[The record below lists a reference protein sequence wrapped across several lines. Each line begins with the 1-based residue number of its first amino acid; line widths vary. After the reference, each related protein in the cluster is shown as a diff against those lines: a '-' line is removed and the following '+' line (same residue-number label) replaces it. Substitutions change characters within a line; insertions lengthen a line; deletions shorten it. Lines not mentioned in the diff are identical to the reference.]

1 MSIDWKTSFY
11 ERNFLIKICGSW
23 MIPDFQVF
31 AEAFS
36 PYHDAEKHIVWW
48 FRAVASD
55 SKGPWI

>member
-1 MSIDWKTSFY
+1 
-11 ERNFLIKICGSW
+11 